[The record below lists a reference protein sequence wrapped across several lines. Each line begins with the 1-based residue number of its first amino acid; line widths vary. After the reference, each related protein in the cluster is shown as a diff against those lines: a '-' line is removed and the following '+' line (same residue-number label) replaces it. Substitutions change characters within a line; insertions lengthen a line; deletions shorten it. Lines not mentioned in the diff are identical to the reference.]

1 MIGTGESRKPAC
13 TLLAVAGHADTQA
26 VISEHARANGH
37 SVIPAST
44 PALGLSTVGMSQPG
58 PAASFTGD
66 VSCISL
72 SRLAFPASREMLH
85 AQNERM
91 LRFGI

>member
-37 SVIPAST
+37 SVISAST
-44 PALGLSTVGMSQPG
+44 LALGLSTVGMSQPG

-66 VSCISL
+66 VSCIFPL
-72 SRLAFPASREMLH
+72 SSGVPRFARNASRAE
-85 AQNERM
+85 
-91 LRFGI
+91 